1 MLVASSVHHE
11 LSHACAF
18 DNDRVGANFQWNI
31 LEKEL
36 SKNTQIG
43 VVFNTG
49 KFPSSLPKVRNMWAK
64 FDTF

>member
-43 VVFNTG
+43 VAF
-49 KFPSSLPKVRNMWAK
+49 
-64 FDTF
+64 